1 MGAFRAHHFVFVLGA
16 HQPDYAGHFR
26 TILDYS
32 RRFAQSAGP
41 GMCTVVS
48 FNLLFFLVVVVVV
61 VVVGDVFF
69 QTRLQS
75 V

>member
-1 MGAFRAHHFVFVLGA
+1 MIFIDVCGFCEISFGFN
-16 HQPDYAGHFR
+16 
-26 TILDYS
+26 S

>member
-1 MGAFRAHHFVFVLGA
+1 MGTLAYIYL
-16 HQPDYAGHFR
+16 
-26 TILDYS
+26 

>member
-1 MGAFRAHHFVFVLGA
+1 MQF
-16 HQPDYAGHFR
+16 
-26 TILDYS
+26 YS